1 LVDTVVHSN
10 HRPSNVNMPHTT
22 TKVQRL
28 KRPDYRPNE
37 KMRRKM
43 QKEVEDAKTI
53 QDLRI
58 TSVQKGAKKQRVAQV
73 TPLRTIGKNEKVLRA
88 LRKKLNSINDLMEKE
103 KNGVELDE
111 QQLQKV
117 ASLEEVMAQLSEFVD
132 KNDKKGRKRS
142 LTGSD
147 DESEQESGEED

>member
-1 LVDTVVHSN
+1 VDTVVHLIHCSN
-10 HRPSNVNMPHTT
+10 NDNMPHTT

>member
-1 LVDTVVHSN
+1 
-10 HRPSNVNMPHTT
+10 MPHTT

-37 KMRRKM
+37 KMRRKL

-88 LRKKLNSINDLMEKE
+88 LRKKLNSINELMEKE
-103 KNGVELDE
+103 KSGVELDE

-117 ASLEEVMAQLSEFVD
+117 ASLEDVMAQLSEFVD

-142 LTGSD
+142 LSGSD
-147 DESEQESGEED
+147 EESEDEED

>member
-1 LVDTVVHSN
+1 
-10 HRPSNVNMPHTT
+10 MPHTT

-43 QKEVEDAKTI
+43 QKEVEDAKSI

-111 QQLQKV
+111 QQLLKV

-142 LTGSD
+142 LSGSD
-147 DESEQESGEED
+147 GESEQDSDEED

>member
-1 LVDTVVHSN
+1 
-10 HRPSNVNMPHTT
+10 MPHTT

-73 TPLRTIGKNEKVLRA
+73 TPLRSIGKNEKVLRA
-88 LRKKLNSINDLMEKE
+88 LRKKLNSINELMEKE
-103 KNGVELDE
+103 KSGVELDE
-111 QQLQKV
+111 QQLLKV

-142 LTGSD
+142 LSGSD
-147 DESEQESGEED
+147 DENEQESDEEN

>member
-1 LVDTVVHSN
+1 
-10 HRPSNVNMPHTT
+10 MPHTT

-142 LTGSD
+142 LAGSD
-147 DESEQESGEED
+147 DESEQESDDED

>member
-1 LVDTVVHSN
+1 
-10 HRPSNVNMPHTT
+10 MPHTT